1 MSATLDED
9 ETAGPTSFQASIR
22 ISDPRWAKMDPVAIS
37 DMVLT
42 ALAASSSAPHCN
54 ASADILFA
62 DDPTL
67 QDLNCRFREKDAP
80 TNVLAFPSGEPLEGV
95 AACFLGGIALSFE
108 RVEMESRERGISLT
122 DHATHLTLHGLLHL
136 LGFDHIVDEDREE
149 MERVEVNL
157 LSGLGIADPY
167 EGS

>member
-22 ISDPRWAKMDPVAIS
+22 VSDPRWAKMDPVAIS

-62 DDPTL
+62 DDATL
-67 QDLNCRFREKDAP
+67 HDLNARFRHKDAP
-80 TNVLAFPSGEPLEGV
+80 TNVLAFPSGEDCEDVP
-95 AACFLGGIALSFE
+95 ACFLGGIALSFD
-108 RVEMESRERGISLT
+108 RVDAESRERGISLT
-122 DHATHLTLHGLLHL
+122 DHTTHLTLHGLLHL
-136 LGFDHIVDEDREE
+136 LGFDHIDEADRQE